1 METLVLCYVFADDT
15 SEHEKEFID
24 LPSVKKWL
32 DGQRETDFSSID
44 LYDNNQ
50 GLLVIEGWSNIHQ
63 YISENT
69 GPILPT
75 YNQSH
80 SWEDSEF
87 IVDPFDT
94 YEQGELLHNLS
105 QCGEATVKINEMG
118 NPNFI

>member
-44 LYDNNQ
+44 LSDNNQ

-63 YISENT
+63 YIYENT
-69 GPILPT
+69 GDVLP
-75 YNQSH
+75 
-80 SWEDSEF
+80 
-87 IVDPFDT
+87 
-94 YEQGELLHNLS
+94 
-105 QCGEATVKINEMG
+105 A
-118 NPNFI
+118 